1 MNEEYIGVEVMKQY
15 GFKAYINNCGGL
27 TITQE
32 NDLKPNEDTI
42 VLSGGEAIIL
52 RDLIEEFLNDGSFDD
67 SPIKIF
73 HEEEGK

>member
-15 GFKAYINNCGGL
+15 GFKAYINNRGGL

-67 SPIKIF
+67 SPLKIF